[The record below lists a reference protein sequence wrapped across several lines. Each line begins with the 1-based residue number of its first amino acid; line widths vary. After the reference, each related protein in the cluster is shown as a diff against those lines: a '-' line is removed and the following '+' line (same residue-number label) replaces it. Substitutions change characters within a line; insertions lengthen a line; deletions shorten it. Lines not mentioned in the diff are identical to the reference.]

1 MEWYEMYDSPYTF
14 VALTTNTNTDAQNF
28 EKFVEAVKAAK
39 THARTLRAFSITG
52 SKGRIR
58 ALSTGWTP
66 RCTGTTS

>member
-39 THARTLRAFSITG
+39 KRTLAPCGRFLFLAARARSG
-52 SKGRIR
+52 H
-58 ALSTGWTP
+58 
-66 RCTGTTS
+66 